1 MSDLSELQE
10 LIAYLVRTTS
20 LSHGEATRVVGDVLA
35 YLSETPESYVR
46 RRHLVM
52 QGEGL
57 SNPEIFARLQA
68 ELEQWR
74 FRAPGLTERQ
84 IRRIIYG

>member
-10 LIAYLVRTTS
+10 LIAYLVRTTP
-20 LSHGEATRVVGDVLA
+20 LSHSEATRVVGDVLA
-35 YLSETPESYVR
+35 YLNETPESYVR
-46 RRHLVM
+46 RRHLAM

-57 SNPEIFARLQA
+57 ANPEIFARLQA
-68 ELEQWR
+68 ELEQRR

>member
-10 LIAYLVRTTS
+10 LIAYLVRTTP
-20 LSHGEATRVVGDVLA
+20 LSHGEATRVVGDVFA

-46 RRHLVM
+46 RRHLVL
-52 QGEGL
+52 QADGL